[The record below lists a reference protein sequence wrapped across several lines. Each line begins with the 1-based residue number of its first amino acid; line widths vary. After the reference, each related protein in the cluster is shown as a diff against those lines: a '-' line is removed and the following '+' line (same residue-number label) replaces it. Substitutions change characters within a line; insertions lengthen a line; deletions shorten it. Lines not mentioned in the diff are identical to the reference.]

1 MLVIEILKLNIFC
14 ALGAVKGMILFMLNW
29 KKYIPDGT
37 KDILFDECENKVK
50 LINKLREIYHQSGF
64 QEIISPTLEF
74 YDVFS
79 GENSI
84 IAQEKIYKLFDRE
97 GRILVLRPDITT
109 PILRIASTKLKN
121 IPHPLRL
128 SYSLNV
134 FRINDNYNGKL
145 SEFTQSGIEI
155 IGSNNLKVDVEV
167 VVTAIKALKAA
178 GLNNFK
184 IELGQAE
191 FIKTV
196 LKNTGLN
203 QDENEEIRLY
213 IENKN
218 FNALKEYL
226 NIKKD
231 RVNQETLSILNELPK
246 LFGDIDVIDRASK
259 LVSSEI
265 ARQALRSLKKVYRA
279 VCTLGYEKYICID
292 LGMVQHLNY
301 YTGIIFRGYAEG
313 VGTSVLSGGRY
324 DGLSKYFGDEQPS
337 IGFALDVD
345 SIISALKVT
354 FQEKLKIEG
363 LLIYFEEENMKKAY
377 EKAEEL
383 RNEGKIVELSLNS
396 SYVEAAAFAKEK
408 NMEIIDIG

>member
-1 MLVIEILKLNIFC
+1 
-14 ALGAVKGMILFMLNW
+14 MLNW

-37 KDILFDECENKVK
+37 KDILFDECESKVK
-50 LINKLREIYHQSGF
+50 LIKQLREIYYKSGF
-64 QEIISPTLEF
+64 REVISPTLEF

-145 SEFTQSGIEI
+145 SEFTQTGIEI
-155 IGSNNLKVDVEV
+155 IGANNLKADVEV
-167 VVTAIKALKAA
+167 LVTAIKSLKAV

-191 FIKTV
+191 FFKAV
-196 LKNTGLN
+196 LKNTGL
-203 QDENEEIRLY
+203 DEEENEEIRLY

-218 FNALKEYL
+218 FTALKEYL
-226 NIKKD
+226 NIKSNEIKK
-231 RVNQETLSILNELPK
+231 ETLSILNELPK
-246 LFGDIDVIDRASK
+246 LFGGIDVIDRASK
-259 LVSSEI
+259 IVSSEN
-265 ARQALRSLKKVYRA
+265 AKAALKSLKKVYET
-279 VCTLGYEKYICID
+279 VCDLGFGKYLSID

-313 VGTSVLSGGRY
+313 AGASVLSGGRY

-337 IGFALDVD
+337 TGFALDVD
-345 SIISALKVT
+345 NIILALKLISNEKSK
-354 FQEKLKIEG
+354 QERV
-363 LLIYFEEENMKKAY
+363 LIYFEEKNIKKAY
-377 EKAEEL
+377 EKAEEY
-383 RNEGKIVELSLNS
+383 RFKGITVELSLNS
-396 SYVEAAAFAKEK
+396 NYDEAFHFAKEK
-408 NMEIIDIG
+408 NMKIINVD

>member
-1 MLVIEILKLNIFC
+1 
-14 ALGAVKGMILFMLNW
+14 MIAFMLNW

-37 KDILFDECENKVK
+37 KDILFDECRSKVE
-50 LINKLREIYHQSGF
+50 LISKLREIYNQSGF

-109 PILRIASTKLKN
+109 PILRIASTKLKS

-155 IGSNNLKVDVEV
+155 IGANNLKVDVEV
-167 VVTAIKALKAA
+167 VVTAIKALKVA
-178 GLNNFK
+178 GINNFK

-191 FIKTV
+191 FFKSV
-196 LKNTGLN
+196 LKNTGLDE
-203 QDENEEIRLY
+203 DENEEIRLY

-226 NIKKD
+226 NIKKS
-231 RVNQETLSILNELPK
+231 RVNEETLSILDELPK
-246 LFGDIDVIDRASK
+246 LFGNIDVVDRASK
-259 LVSSEI
+259 MVSSES
-265 ARQALRSLKKVYRA
+265 AKSALRSLKKVYET
-279 VCTLGYEKYICID
+279 VCALGYEKYICID

-345 SIISALKVT
+345 NIISALKVT
-354 FQEKLKIEG
+354 FHGKLKIEG
-363 LLIYFEEENMKKAY
+363 LLIYFEEKDMKKAY
-377 EKAEEL
+377 EKAEEM
-383 RNEGKIVELSLNS
+383 RSKGITVELSLNS
-396 SYVEAAAFAKEK
+396 SYDEAVVFAKDK
-408 NMEIIDIG
+408 KMKIINIS

>member
-1 MLVIEILKLNIFC
+1 
-14 ALGAVKGMILFMLNW
+14 MLNW

-37 KDILFDECENKVK
+37 KDVLFDECESK
-50 LINKLREIYHQSGF
+50 LQLIKKLREIYSQNGF

-74 YDVFS
+74 YDVFNS
-79 GENSI
+79 KNSI

-121 IPHPLRL
+121 IAHPLRL

-145 SEFTQSGIEI
+145 SESTQSGIEI
-155 IGSNNLKVDVEV
+155 IGVNNLKADVEV

-178 GLNNFK
+178 GLTEFK

-191 FIKTV
+191 FLKSVMKT
-196 LKNTGLN
+196 TGLAD
-203 QDENEEIRLY
+203 DENEEIRLY
-213 IENKN
+213 IESKN

-226 NIKKD
+226 DIKKAKI
-231 RVNQETLSILNELPK
+231 NKETLSILNDLPK
-246 LFGDIDVIDRASK
+246 LFGDINVIDRVLK
-259 LVSSEI
+259 IVSSENVKV
-265 ARQALRSLKKVYRA
+265 ALKSLKKVYET
-279 VCTLGYEKYICID
+279 VCDLGFEKYLCID

-345 SIISALKVT
+345 SIISALNVT
-354 FQEKLKIEG
+354 FHKKFKKESV
-363 LLIYFEEENMKKAY
+363 LLYFEEKNIKKAY
-377 EKAEEL
+377 EKAEEI
-383 RNEGKIVELSLNS
+383 RSKGITVEYSLNS
-396 SYVEAAAFAKEK
+396 NYSDAVSFSKEK
-408 NMEIIDIG
+408 NIKLINID